1 METVNTVSLLA
12 TVCDSKLSFP
22 SVLLPFHLNAVPTPR
37 QAALSC
43 SLSEREVLAKS
54 YPIQSVIQL
63 STDFW
68 ATKKVGTSRW
78 YVPTKN
84 SQTSPLCRRR
94 VITSKCNR
102 L

>member
-22 SVLLPFHLNAVPTPR
+22 SVLFAVLPECSSSPR

-43 SLSEREVLAKS
+43 SLSEREVLVKS

-63 STDFW
+63 STDFGT
-68 ATKKVGTSRW
+68 TKKAGTSRW
-78 YVPTKN
+78 YVPTEN
-84 SQTSPLCRRR
+84 SQTSPLFMKKGNH
-94 VITSKCNR
+94 IQM
-102 L
+102 